1 MRACRSSRWHNRLE
15 ISAPTGACFFV
26 FEDSDLTELTCVA
39 THWKDVLQLHV
50 SVLSL
55 GLEPVCF
62 PVDLADTN
70 LDLHLLQAGFVAED
84 IAARL
89 DPPAMA
95 PDAIQQHE
103 TPATVCWIVTK
114 KIKTSFI
121 HACCITSRL
130 VKIRAG
136 IKPYWPDRWL
146 LAAPFPPDN
155 SSQNRSKRQV
165 PAGLNRSNIAANSRP
180 NRSCKWLTKCR

>member
-1 MRACRSSRWHNRLE
+1 VRYGTQTQSFHCDNFWVGFSTIRESIQITQELKSDNLERIVIGAGSISKGLDNREAIKEMRACRSSRWHNRSE

-26 FEDSDLTELTCVA
+26 FEDSNLTELTCVA
-39 THWKDVLQLHV
+39 TQSIDVLQLHV

-55 GLEPVCF
+55 GLEPDCF
-62 PVDLADTN
+62 PVDLADAN
-70 LDLHLLQAGFVAED
+70 LDLHLLQAGLVEEV
-84 IAARL
+84 IAACS

-121 HACCITSRL
+121 HALCIR
-130 VKIRAG
+130 RG
-136 IKPYWPDRWL
+136 
-146 LAAPFPPDN
+146 
-155 SSQNRSKRQV
+155 
-165 PAGLNRSNIAANSRP
+165 
-180 NRSCKWLTKCR
+180 